1 MESMSGIFE
10 CDLQSWSGWSV
21 FWLPISPK
29 MLTDVTLN
37 QFAVFSLLIN
47 DI

>member
-1 MESMSGIFE
+1 MAFLSVICSHGVAGVCFG
-10 CDLQSWSGWSV
+10 CPSLQ
-21 FWLPISPK
+21 K

-37 QFAVFSLLIN
+37 QFAVFNLLIN